1 MFMSNRMFLQVS
13 VLLALAASHA
23 DAVRQSIQE
32 MAALHAQKG
41 KGGKTAWEI
50 LCLSGKAGEFRRW
63 SQNDCSGVGAAFKG
77 KQCHQLDIRCDAD
90 ERVEA
95 ISLSWKVTGTTKQ
108 LSIPKSANAVTEK
121 EYYHRFFVVSEGCPH
136 GKAEEDCELPW
147 TQFDKPRVAAT
158 SVRELTRRFLVYDA
172 TVVGVPSI
180 QMETHKYSAQFYK
193 SEFQPLGTGLPVPA
207 SAVFAGSTGTDCA
220 PNVECAA
227 PPSSVE
233 PVLAKDLD
241 VTSRFLV
248 ESPSEPGHLVLMSN
262 RNTCSV
268 QGTYVVQFG
277 LDPKR
282 A

>member
-1 MFMSNRMFLQVS
+1 MMRNRMFLQVS
-13 VLLALAASHA
+13 LLLALAASHA

-90 ERVEA
+90 ERVES

-108 LSIPKSANAVTEK
+108 LSIPKAAKAVTEK

-136 GKAEEDCELPW
+136 GNAEKDCELPW
-147 TQFDKPRVAAT
+147 TTFDKPRVAAT

-220 PNVECAA
+220 PGVECAA

-268 QGTYVVQFG
+268 QGTSVVQFG

>member
-1 MFMSNRMFLQVS
+1 MLGKS
-13 VLLALAASHA
+13 VLPWVSLLLAFASHI
-23 DAVRQSIQE
+23 DAVRQLAQE
-32 MAALHAQKG
+32 MPAQSAQNSVG
-41 KGGKTAWEI
+41 QNTAWEI

-63 SQNDCSGVGAAFKG
+63 SQGDCNAIGAAFKG
-77 KQCHQLDIRCDAD
+77 KQCHQLDVRCDVD
-90 ERVEA
+90 QRVET

-108 LSIPKSANAVTEK
+108 LSIPKAANAVTTK

-147 TQFDKPRVAAT
+147 AAFDQPRVAAT
-158 SVRELTRRFLVYDA
+158 GAELTRRFLVYDA
-172 TVVGVPSI
+172 TVVGVPHI
-180 QMETHKYSAQFYK
+180 RMETNKYSAKFYE
-193 SEFQPLGTGLPVPA
+193 SDFQPLGTGLPVPT

-220 PNVECAA
+220 PNVECAT

-233 PVLAKDLD
+233 PVLAKELD

-248 ESPSEPGHLVLMSN
+248 ESPSEPGHFVLMSN
-262 RNTCSV
+262 RNTGSV
-268 QGTYVVQFG
+268 QSTYVVEFG